1 MKDSKLSLN
10 PNRLV
15 QYLEKPNYEFT
26 KDDIIEFVEE
36 NEIEMINFRYVG
48 EDGRLK
54 ALTFVIS
61 SKEHLNSI
69 LSSGERVDGSS
80 LFSFIEAGSSDLY
93 VVPKYKTAFVNP
105 FSQIPALDIL
115 CSFYTSEGT
124 PLESAPQYILHKAHQ
139 QFTAKTGYTFK
150 AMGEL
155 EYYLIAPLEEMENIY
170 PAKDQAGYHEAG
182 PFSKFQ
188 AFKDEAMRL
197 IASTGGCV
205 KYGHSE
211 VGNFTDDK
219 NIYEQQEIEFVPVE
233 AEDAVDQLIIA
244 KWILRML
251 ANEYGILLSFAPK
264 ITVGKAGSGLH
275 IHMMI
280 EKDGENKMIAND
292 KLSDDAK
299 KMIAGILNIA
309 APLTAFGNTVPIS
322 YLRLVP
328 HQEAPTNICWG
339 DRNRSVLIRVPL
351 GWLGN
356 ANKMAAMENPQD
368 KSLKPLNEIKQ
379 TVELRS
385 GDGSADLYSFVAG
398 IILGAMQGITN
409 DKSLEDAE
417 KLYMN
422 VNIFDDEHKDKLAK
436 LEALP
441 ASCYESAES
450 LEKAKDAFV
459 SDGIFP
465 AGYIDKVVEKLKSY
479 EDKDMSERLYGKNDE
494 IAKVVEQFFHCM

>member
-1 MKDSKLSLN
+1 MKEEKIKLN
-10 PNRLV
+10 PNNLV
-15 QYLEKPNYEFT
+15 QYLKKPNSEFT
-26 KDDIIEFVEE
+26 KNDIVNYVENNDIE
-36 NEIEMINFRYVG
+36 IINFRYVA
-48 EDGRLK
+48 EDGKLK
-54 ALTFVIS
+54 VLSFIIT

-69 LSSGERVDGSS
+69 LTSGERVDGSS

-115 CSFYTSEGT
+115 CAFYTSEGK
-124 PLESAPQYILHKAHQ
+124 PLESAPEYVLKKAHNKFKQ
-139 QFTAKTGYTFK
+139 KTGYVFK

-155 EYYLIAPLEEMENIY
+155 EYYLIAPKDEIDNLY
-170 PAKDQAGYHEAG
+170 PAKDQAGYHEAE

-188 AFKDEAMRL
+188 RFKNEAMQL
-197 IASTGGCV
+197 IASVGGKV

-219 NIYEQQEIEFVPVE
+219 NIYEQQEIEFLPVE
-233 AEDAVDQLIIA
+233 AEDAADQLIIA

-251 ANEYGILLSFAPK
+251 ANEYGLLLSFAPK

-280 EKDGENKMIAND
+280 EKDGKNMMIANN

-299 KMIAGILNIA
+299 KMIAGILKLA

-339 DRNRSVLIRVPL
+339 DRNRSVLVRVPL
-351 GWLGN
+351 GWLGD
-356 ANKMAAMENPQD
+356 ANNMAATENPQD
-368 KSLKPLNEIKQ
+368 KNLESNTEIKQ

-385 GDGSADLYSFVAG
+385 GDGSADLYNFIAAIIVAG
-398 IILGAMQGITN
+398 MHGITN
-409 DKSLEDAE
+409 DNSLKLASE
-417 KLYMN
+417 LYMD
-422 VNIFDDEHKDKLAK
+422 VNIFDDEHKDKLSK

-441 ASCYESAES
+441 TSCYESAIS
-450 LEKAKDAFV
+450 LQENKEEFQK
-459 SDGIFP
+459 DGIFP
-465 AGYIDKVVEKLKSY
+465 EGLINRVVQSLKEF
-479 EDKDMSERLYGKNDE
+479 EDKDLSERLYGKNDE
-494 IAKVVEQFFHCM
+494 IAKLVEKYFHTM